1 MNEAFEML
9 PFAGQAGGAGEQEWL
24 GEWSQQWSQ
33 EGTQEGEDEGEWE
46 GEWESEWE
54 GERARPGGGRGAM
67 RGGGLRAR
75 PPLRGPRRPA
85 SPRYQGQ
92 GRRPPRYPPPPLPY
106 PPRYRGWGGY
116 GAIYPTIYP
125 APYPVFRGQQEPAP
139 YQDTGRYQDQG
150 QGQDQGQDQGPDQN
164 PDQDDGQM
172 QGEVPPILA
181 STLGRVPGAAALR
194 YQAVGVIPQAVNDA
208 NATGPGLYVIEFDTK
223 DGRRAYSGQ
232 TDDLR
237 RRLKQHHLCGKMM
250 GIDMS
255 AHDVYVAPLSS
266 AAQRRILEKGIHS
279 DMFTHRRGV
288 LTNQRRELEMAVLGE
303 MWG

>member
-1 MNEAFEML
+1 MHEAFEVL
-9 PFAGQAGGAGEQEWL
+9 PFAGQPGAAGEQEWSQ
-24 GEWSQQWSQ
+24 EWSQEW
-33 EGTQEGEDEGEWE
+33 TQEWEEEGEWE
-46 GEWESEWE
+46 GEWESEWKSEWE
-54 GERARPGGGRGAM
+54 GERARPGGGRGAMPM

-85 SPRYQGQ
+85 PPRYQGQ

-125 APYPVFRGQQEPAP
+125 APYQDMGQ
-139 YQDTGRYQDQG
+139 YHDQN
-150 QGQDQGQDQGPDQN
+150 QGQDQGQDQDHAQYR
-164 PDQDDGQM
+164 DQDGDQM

-194 YQAVGVIPQAVNDA
+194 YQAVGAIPQAVSDA
-208 NATGPGLYVIEFDTK
+208 KATGPGLYVIEFDTK

-250 GIDMS
+250 GMDMS

-266 AAQRRILEKGIHS
+266 AAQRRSMEKDIHS

>member
-1 MNEAFEML
+1 
-9 PFAGQAGGAGEQEWL
+9 
-24 GEWSQQWSQ
+24 
-33 EGTQEGEDEGEWE
+33 
-46 GEWESEWE
+46 
-54 GERARPGGGRGAM
+54 
-67 RGGGLRAR
+67 
-75 PPLRGPRRPA
+75 
-85 SPRYQGQ
+85 
-92 GRRPPRYPPPPLPY
+92 
-106 PPRYRGWGGY
+106 
-116 GAIYPTIYP
+116 
-125 APYPVFRGQQEPAP
+125 
-139 YQDTGRYQDQG
+139 
-150 QGQDQGQDQGPDQN
+150 
-164 PDQDDGQM
+164 M

-194 YQAVGVIPQAVNDA
+194 YQAVGAIPQAVNDA